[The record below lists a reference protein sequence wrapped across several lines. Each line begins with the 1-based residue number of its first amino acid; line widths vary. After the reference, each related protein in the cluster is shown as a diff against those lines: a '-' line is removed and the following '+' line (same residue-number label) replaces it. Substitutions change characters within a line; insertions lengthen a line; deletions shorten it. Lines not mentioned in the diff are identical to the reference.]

1 MSPRNR
7 SRSRTGDC
15 NATGIAD
22 LFDHADFAD
31 CLSGPGGGLLMPDC
45 NCFDVDGD
53 GDGDLFDAA
62 LIQESF
68 SQ

>member
-1 MSPRNR
+1 MSPHSR
-7 SRSRTGDC
+7 SRSRTADC

-22 LFDHADFAD
+22 LFDHSDFAD
-31 CLSGPGGGLLMPDC
+31 CLSGPSGGLLMPDC
-45 NCFDVDGD
+45 NCFDIDGD

-68 SQ
+68 TG